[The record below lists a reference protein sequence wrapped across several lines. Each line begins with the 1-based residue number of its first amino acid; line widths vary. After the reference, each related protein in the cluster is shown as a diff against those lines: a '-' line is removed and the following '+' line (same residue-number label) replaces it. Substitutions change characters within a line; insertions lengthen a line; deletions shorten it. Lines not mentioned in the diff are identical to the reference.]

1 MNGLTPLEAIAEK
14 LKEKRQSELES
25 ILKISGSS
33 AIARN
38 EYGITV
44 VDENNVASSLA
55 FKKLVRPKYDETELK
70 KAINIEV
77 SELRPDI
84 PVPNLD
90 LVPKPLYDDEVATSE
105 DLRKQVSDL
114 TLEVGTLTSTITDLE
129 SQVQS
134 EINNRLSIEQSNDA
148 LVNQLNTLTQTVDD
162 FALQIQNSLQKSVEE
177 GILRA
182 SLQSQNTGFKAQI
195 QALIKQ
201 IDSLN
206 SIIEGLQSQLGAVQN
221 QQAIVQ
227 GTQAQ
232 ASAAGADVVNDVAI
246 VKLTGEEDTNAPK
259 IWARFKSGGG
269 SQWKNGKG
277 VEITNNDKSEITV
290 KLTKTNP
297 ESGKDFYT
305 IPQMEFKMAA
315 GENKKLD
322 FTLNESTVGGLDSRK
337 KGGWFGGNTS
347 SKDYK
352 GGALKVT
359 IIRSDGTS
367 KDKTYDAGF
376 GKYHPNSY

>member
-1 MNGLTPLEAIAEK
+1 MNGLTPLEAIAQK
-14 LKEKRQSELES
+14 LEEKRQDELES
-25 ILKISGSS
+25 ILKISGSA

-44 VDENNVASSLA
+44 VNENNVASSLA
-55 FKKLVRPKYDETELK
+55 FKKLIRPKYDETELK
-70 KAINIEV
+70 KAIDIEV
-77 SELRPDI
+77 RELRPDI

-90 LVPKPLYDDEVATSE
+90 LVPKPLYDEELATNE

-114 TLEVGTLTSTITDLE
+114 TLEVGTLTTTITDLE
-129 SQVQS
+129 AEVQS

-148 LVNQLNTLTQTVDD
+148 LVNQLNTLTQTVDN

-221 QQAIVQ
+221 QQEIVQ

-232 ASAAGADVVNDVAI
+232 AQAAGADVVNDVAI
-246 VKLTGEEDTNAPK
+246 VKIGAEEDTNAPK

-269 SQWKNGKG
+269 SQWKNGKSLE
-277 VEITNNDKSEITV
+277 VTNNDKSEITV

-297 ESGKDFYT
+297 AGGKDFYT

-315 GENKKLD
+315 GENKQFE
-322 FTLNESTVGGLDSRK
+322 FTLNENAVSGLDSRK

>member
-1 MNGLTPLEAIAEK
+1 MNGLTPLEAIAQK
-14 LKEKRQSELES
+14 LEEKRQDELES
-25 ILKISGSS
+25 ILKISGSA

-44 VDENNVASSLA
+44 VNENNVASSLA
-55 FKKLVRPKYDETELK
+55 FKKLIRPKYDETELK
-70 KAINIEV
+70 KAIDIEV
-77 SELRPDI
+77 RELRPDI

-90 LVPKPLYDDEVATSE
+90 LVPKPLYDEELATNE
-105 DLRKQVSDL
+105 DLRKQVSNL
-114 TLEVGTLTSTITDLE
+114 TLEVGTLTTTITDLE
-129 SQVQS
+129 AEVQS

-148 LVNQLNTLTQTVDD
+148 LVNQLNTLTQTVDN

-232 ASAAGADVVNDVAI
+232 AQAAGADVVNDVAI
-246 VKLTGEEDTNAPK
+246 VKLGTEEDTNQPK

-269 SQWKNGKG
+269 SQWKNGKSL
-277 VEITNNDKSEITV
+277 EITNNDKSEITV

-315 GENKKLD
+315 GENKQFE
-322 FTLNESTVGGLDSRK
+322 FTLNENAVSGLDSRK
-337 KGGWFGGNTS
+337 KGGLFGGNTS

>member
-1 MNGLTPLEAIAEK
+1 MNGLTPLETIAQK
-14 LKEKRQSELES
+14 LEEKRKSELET
-25 ILKISGSS
+25 ILKVSGSA

-55 FKKLVRPKYDETELK
+55 FKKLVKPKYDEVEIK
-70 KAINIEV
+70 KAINVEV
-77 SELRPDI
+77 KELRPDI
-84 PVPNLD
+84 PKPNLD
-90 LVPKPLYDDEVATSE
+90 LVPKPLYDDEVNTNA
-105 DLRKQVSDL
+105 DLRKENEDL
-114 TLEVGTLTSTITDLE
+114 TKQVEDLTQKVADLEVT
-129 SQVQS
+129 VKS
-134 EINNRLSIEQSNDA
+134 EIDNRLTIEQTNDA
-148 LVNQLNTLTQTVDD
+148 LVNQLNTLTQTIDD
-162 FALQIQNSLQKSVEE
+162 FTIQIQTSLQKSVEE

-232 ASAAGADVVNDVAI
+232 ASAAGADVINEVAI
-246 VKLTGEEDTNAPK
+246 VKLEPEEDTNAPK

-269 SQWKNGKG
+269 SQWKNGKSLT
-277 VEITNNDKSEITV
+277 ITNNDKKEITV

-297 ESGKDFYT
+297 SGGRDFYS
-305 IPQMEFKMAA
+305 IPSPSFTMAP
-315 GENKKLD
+315 GENKSIEFSL
-322 FTLNESTVGGLDSRK
+322 TENTVGDLDSRK
-337 KGGWFGGNTS
+337 KGGIFGGNTS

-352 GGALKVT
+352 GGSLKVT
-359 IIRSDGTS
+359 ITRADGTS
-367 KDKTYDAGF
+367 KEKTYDAGF
-376 GKYHPNSY
+376 GKYHPKSY

>member
-1 MNGLTPLEAIAEK
+1 MNGLTPLEAIAQK
-14 LKEKRQSELES
+14 LEEKRQGELES

-55 FKKLVRPKYDETELK
+55 FKKLTRPKYDETELK
-70 KAINIEV
+70 KAIDIEV
-77 SELRPDI
+77 RELRPDI

-90 LVPKPLYDDEVATSE
+90 LVPKPLYDDEVATNE

-129 SQVQS
+129 AEVQS

-232 ASAAGADVVNDVAI
+232 AQAAGADVVNDVAI
-246 VKLTGEEDTNAPK
+246 VKIGAEEDTNQPK

-269 SQWKNGKG
+269 SQWKNGKSL
-277 VEITNNDKSEITV
+277 EITNNDKSEITV

-315 GENKKLD
+315 GENKKVE
-322 FTLNESTVGGLDSRK
+322 FTLNESAVGALDARK
-337 KGGWFGGNTS
+337 KGGWFGGHTG

>member
-1 MNGLTPLEAIAEK
+1 MTGLEAIAQK
-14 LKEKRQSELES
+14 LEEKRKTDLES
-25 ILKISGSS
+25 ILSISGSQS
-33 AIARN
+33 IAKN
-38 EYGITV
+38 EYGVTIV
-44 VDENNVASSLA
+44 NENNIASSLI
-55 FKKLVRPKYDETELK
+55 FKELTKPKYDEVELLKAIDLNIKELK
-70 KAINIEV
+70 
-77 SELRPDI
+77 PDI
-84 PVPNLD
+84 PKPNLD
-90 LVPKPLYDDEVATSE
+90 LVPKPLYDEEVANNE

-114 TLEVGTLTSTITDLE
+114 TTEVSNLNSTISDLE
-129 SQVQS
+129 SEVQS

-232 ASAAGADVVNDVAI
+232 AQAAGADVINDVAI
-246 VKLTGEEDTNAPK
+246 VKIGPDEDSNAPR
-259 IWARFKSGGG
+259 IWARFSSDGP
-269 SQWKNGKG
+269 SQWKNGKTIS
-277 VEITNNDKSEITV
+277 VTNNDKQPITV
-290 KLTKTNP
+290 TLTATNP
-297 ESGKDFYT
+297 ENKEFYK
-305 IPQMEFKMAA
+305 IPQKSFTVDAGANKDME
-315 GENKKLD
+315 
-322 FTLNESTVGGLDSRK
+322 FTLNADAVGGLDSRK
-337 KGGWFGGNTS
+337 KGGWFNGRTH

-352 GGALKVT
+352 GGTLKVVIT
-359 IIRSDGTS
+359 RSDGTA
-367 KDKTYDAGF
+367 KDKTYETGF
-376 GKYHPNSY
+376 GKYHKDSY

>member
-1 MNGLTPLEAIAEK
+1 MNGLTPLEAIAQK
-14 LKEKRQSELES
+14 LEEKRQGELES

-55 FKKLVRPKYDETELK
+55 FKKLIRPKYDETELK
-70 KAINIEV
+70 KAIDVEV
-77 SELRPDI
+77 RELRPDI
-84 PVPNLD
+84 PTPNLD
-90 LVPKPLYDDEVATSE
+90 LVPKPLYDDEVTQNE

-114 TLEVGTLTSTITDLE
+114 TLEVGNLNATITDLE
-129 SQVQS
+129 SEVQS

-232 ASAAGADVVNDVAI
+232 AQAAGADVVNDVAI
-246 VKLTGEEDTNAPK
+246 VKLGTEEDSNQPK

-269 SQWKNGKG
+269 SQWKNGKSLE
-277 VEITNNDKSEITV
+277 VTNNDKSEITV

-315 GENKKLD
+315 GENKKLE
-322 FTLNESTVGGLDSRK
+322 FALNENKVSGLDSRK
-337 KGGWFGGNTS
+337 KGGLFGGNTS

-367 KDKTYDAGF
+367 KDKTYEAGF

>member
-1 MNGLTPLEAIAEK
+1 MNGLTPLETIAQK
-14 LKEKRQSELES
+14 LEEKRKSELET
-25 ILKISGSS
+25 ILKVSGSA

-55 FKKLVRPKYDETELK
+55 FKKLVKPKYDEVEIK
-70 KAINIEV
+70 KAINVEV
-77 SELRPDI
+77 KELRPDI
-84 PVPNLD
+84 PKPNLD
-90 LVPKPLYDDEVATSE
+90 LVPKPLYDDEVNTNA
-105 DLRKQVSDL
+105 DLRKENEDL
-114 TLEVGTLTSTITDLE
+114 TKQVEDLTQKVADLEVT
-129 SQVQS
+129 VKS
-134 EINNRLSIEQSNDA
+134 EIDNRLTIEQTNDA
-148 LVNQLNTLTQTVDD
+148 LVNQLNTLTQTIDD
-162 FALQIQNSLQKSVEE
+162 FTIQIQTSLQKSVEE

-206 SIIEGLQSQLGAVQN
+206 SIVEGLQSQLGAVQN

-232 ASAAGADVVNDVAI
+232 ASAAGADVINEVAI
-246 VKLTGEEDTNAPK
+246 VKLEPEEDTNAPK

-269 SQWKNGKG
+269 SQWKNGKSLS
-277 VEITNNDKSEITV
+277 ITNNDKKEITV

-297 ESGKDFYT
+297 SGGRDFYS
-305 IPQMEFKMAA
+305 IPSTSFTMAP
-315 GENKKLD
+315 GENKTID
-322 FTLNESTVGGLDSRK
+322 FNLTENTVGDLDSRK
-337 KGGWFGGNTS
+337 KGGIFGGNTS

-352 GGALKVT
+352 GGSLKVT
-359 IIRSDGTS
+359 ITRADGTS
-367 KDKTYDAGF
+367 KEKTYDAGF
-376 GKYHPNSY
+376 GKYHPKSY